1 MFRNYFKTA
10 WRNLIK
16 NKAFSIINILGL
28 TIGITVCMMIYLFIL
43 NEFSVD
49 NFNKNGKNIYRVM
62 RHFKHDGKSSSV
74 AYLSGPYGPALLN
87 DFKGEINKA
96 VRVIPNDNLVVTG
109 DKSFHEKKVLAAD
122 TNFFD

>member
-28 TIGITVCMMIYLFIL
+28 TIVITVCMMIYLFIL

-49 NFNKNGKNIYRVM
+49 NFHKNGKNIYRVM

-74 AYLSGPYGPALLN
+74 AYLSGPYAPALLN
-87 DFKGEINKA
+87 DFKGEI
-96 VRVIPNDNLVVTG
+96 D
-109 DKSFHEKKVLAAD
+109 
-122 TNFFD
+122 